1 MPYISSRPI
10 TTSVLRLFSFSIR
23 FCFLPIYDKGKTFQ
37 VVVFMNIGNRIEI
50 MSLISRKEERNFVAH
65 GKSVRWVDCHPLNE
79 NYLVSA
85 SQDG

>member
-1 MPYISSRPI
+1 MQISYKF
-10 TTSVLRLFSFSIR
+10 TNLTSLALVVDFVFYL
-23 FCFLPIYDKGKTFQ
+23 YDKGKTFQ
-37 VVVFMNIGNRIEI
+37 VIVFLNIGNRSEI
-50 MSLISRKEERNFVAH
+50 ISLIPRNEERNFVAH